1 MKGTIDLLV
10 TAANENNQAVKDI
23 ALKNNGPFRSRIS
36 KFNRTLIENA
46 EDLDIVMPINNL
58 LEYSQNY
65 SMKSGSL
72 SNYRDDTDD
81 INYNASDGESFNYK
95 IKTVGNRTER
105 LGNEGDANL

>member
-46 EDLDIVMPINNL
+46 IFHV
-58 LEYSQNY
+58 
-65 SMKSGSL
+65 
-72 SNYRDDTDD
+72 
-81 INYNASDGESFNYK
+81 
-95 IKTVGNRTER
+95 
-105 LGNEGDANL
+105 